1 MTTRAMRIIEEE
13 PPGRYELKAHFVE
26 LRVRG
31 LSYAKIAKRLK
42 VADGN

>member
-1 MTTRAMRIIEEE
+1 MTTRAFKVMEDE
-13 PPGRYELKAHFVE
+13 PPGKYELKAHFVE
-26 LRVRG
+26 LRARG